1 VLFVFIVCFSSY
13 AFSSLFP
20 YLLPYVIRHLRA
32 VLFNVVCFVLTF
44 VICCILLAVFMP
56 DLTYDLMSVQAV
68 TLQKK
73 RVSVQLLASAVDAS
87 LPAFAAVRPAAAG

>member
-1 VLFVFIVCFSSY
+1 
-13 AFSSLFP
+13 
-20 YLLPYVIRHLRA
+20 
-32 VLFNVVCFVLTF
+32 
-44 VICCILLAVFMP
+44 MP

-87 LPAFAAVRPAAAG
+87 LPAFAAVRPAALSAGQQLVAITCAQGSQQQTYHVLLQQANGTDRRTDGRLTVS